1 MMKRRILAV
10 LMTLMMLLALTAC
23 GGARKETAAYDSAAG
38 APMMPEMEE
47 APKAE
52 AEMVYTEESYIEY
65 GSDMKYSST
74 ADSANGSTGGVSG
87 QKLIRTATL
96 EMETTE
102 FEEAAQGMTDLT
114 EELGGYYESSNV
126 YNRKNGSRWAEYTV
140 RIPAE
145 KYNAFLSLAGELCH
159 VTRQESRQEDVSEV
173 YYDTAGRLKTQQIKL
188 ERLQNLLAQAE
199 LMEDIITIESAISET
214 EQAIDNLSGTLRH
227 YDGKVDYATIYVN
240 LQEVYKLSN
249 VEEVPDTFG
258 DRLGRSFT
266 RGINNFV
273 DSLEDL
279 AVSFAYSWM
288 WWLIVAVIAVV
299 VIRVVRKRTGKLPR
313 LRKKKNL
320 ETNDKAE

>member
-10 LMTLMMLLALTAC
+10 LMTLVMILALTAC

-38 APMMPEMEE
+38 APMEPMMEE

-52 AEMVYTEESYIEY
+52 AEMVYTEESFVEY
-65 GSDMKYSST
+65 GSDMKYSAT
-74 ADSANGSTGGVSG
+74 ADSANSSAGISG

-145 KYNAFLSLAGELCH
+145 KYNAFLTLAGELCH

-188 ERLQNLLAQAE
+188 ERLQSLLAQAE

-214 EQAIDNLSGTLRH
+214 EMAIDSLSGTLRH
-227 YDGKVDYATIYVN
+227 YDGKVDYATIHVN

-288 WWLIVAVIAVV
+288 WWLLVVVIAVV
-299 VIRVVRKRTGKLPR
+299 VIRVVRKRMGKLPR
-313 LRKKKNL
+313 LRKKKNA
-320 ETNDKAE
+320 EPDDKAE

>member
-10 LMTLMMLLALTAC
+10 LMTLVMVLALTAC
-23 GGARKETAAYDSAAG
+23 GGSAKEETAAYDSAAG
-38 APMMPEMEE
+38 SPMEPYRE

-65 GSDMKYSST
+65 GSDMKYSAT
-74 ADSANGSTGGVSG
+74 ADSANSSAGISG

-140 RIPAE
+140 RIPAG
-145 KYNAFLSLAGELCH
+145 KYNAFLTLAGELCH

-188 ERLQNLLAQAE
+188 ERLQSLLAQAE

-214 EQAIDNLSGTLRH
+214 EMAIDSLSGTLRH
-227 YDGKVDYATIYVN
+227 YDGKVDYATIHVN

-258 DRLGRSFT
+258 ERLGRSFT

-273 DSLEDL
+273 DSLENL

-288 WWLIVAVIAVV
+288 WWLLAVVIAVV
-299 VIRVVRKRTGKLPR
+299 VIRVARKRMGKLPR
-313 LRKKKNL
+313 LRKKKNA
-320 ETNDKAE
+320 EPDDKAE

>member
-1 MMKRRILAV
+1 MMKRRILAG
-10 LMTLMMLLALTAC
+10 LMTLVMILALTAC
-23 GGARKETAAYDSAAG
+23 GGRAKEEAAAYDSAAG

-65 GSDMKYSST
+65 GSDMKYSTT
-74 ADSANGSTGGVSG
+74 ADSANSSAGISG

-102 FEEAAQGMTDLT
+102 FEDAAQGMTDLT

-145 KYNAFLSLAGELCH
+145 KYNAFLTLAGELCH

-214 EQAIDNLSGTLRH
+214 EMAIDSLSGTLRH

-288 WWLIVAVIAVV
+288 WWLIVAVVAVV
-299 VIRVVRKRTGKLPR
+299 VIRVARKRMGKLPR
-313 LRKKKNL
+313 LRKKKNAQ
-320 ETNDKAE
+320 TDDKAE

>member
-10 LMTLMMLLALTAC
+10 LMTLVMILALTAC
-23 GGARKETAAYDSAAG
+23 GGRAKEETAAYDSAAG
-38 APMMPEMEE
+38 APMEPMAE

-65 GSDMKYSST
+65 GSDMKYSTT
-74 ADSANGSTGGVSG
+74 ADSANGSAGISG

-145 KYNAFLSLAGELCH
+145 KYNAFLTLAGELCH

-214 EQAIDNLSGTLRH
+214 EMAIDSLSGTLRH

-249 VEEVPDTFG
+249 VEEVPDTCG

-288 WWLIVAVIAVV
+288 WWLIVAVVAVV
-299 VIRVVRKRTGKLPR
+299 VIRVARKRMGKLPR
-313 LRKKKNL
+313 LRKKKNAQ
-320 ETNDKAE
+320 TDDKAE